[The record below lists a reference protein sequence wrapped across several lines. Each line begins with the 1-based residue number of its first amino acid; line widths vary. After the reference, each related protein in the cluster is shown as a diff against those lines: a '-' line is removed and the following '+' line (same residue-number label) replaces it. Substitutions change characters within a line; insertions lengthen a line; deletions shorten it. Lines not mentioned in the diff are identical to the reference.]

1 MSKLVVN
8 NEAQNGQMVL
18 MLDNELPTR
27 IYFWNKERQLF
38 DKPLNFNLEVSF
50 LLEELSEYYRAVTV
64 EEQIDALCDIMVFAF
79 GFGFKSGMQFKG
91 DFLATG
97 SYLERD
103 LVGYVYDMLDGQPL
117 EDCLDKLLKT
127 CMLIIYDLNYDP
139 SVALNEVV
147 KHIES
152 RVGSINE
159 AGKWVKDKTAV
170 TYTPNFELAFI
181 TREN

>member
-1 MSKLVVN
+1 MSKLKVN
-8 NEAQNGQMVL
+8 SLPKNTNIVL
-18 MLDNELPTR
+18 VLDNELPTR

-38 DKPLNFNLEVSF
+38 DKPLNFNLEISF

-103 LVGYVYDMLDGQPL
+103 LVGYVYDLLDGKL
-117 EDCLDKLLKT
+117 VADCLDKLLKT
-127 CMLIIYDLNYDP
+127 CMLIMYDLNYDP

-152 RVGSINE
+152 RVGTINE

-170 TYTPNFELAFI
+170 TYTPNFEVAFI